1 MAYSRDVIMVQ
12 TRIPRENHEE
22 LKKLSLKNGVSM
34 NAIVNIAITQYLQTL
49 DFKST
54 IDKLDNIVNNTMK
67 LQSKKK

>member
-12 TRIPRENHEE
+12 TRIPRKNHEE

-34 NAIVNIAITQYLQTL
+34 NAIVNIALTQYLQTL
-49 DFKST
+49 DFKT
-54 IDKLDNIVNNTMK
+54 AIDKLDNIVNNTMK